1 MPNFKQDKIA
11 IVYDFDKTLSP
22 KDMQNYGVFEQ
33 LSEDPQEFWSSVHN
47 ERDETQAEEL
57 LIYMKRMIDRAEKQG
72 AAFTRETFESHG
84 SAIDFFEGVETW
96 FGRINNFVKELSCD
110 TVAVEHYVISSGL
123 ADMIRGCSIREE
135 FKKIYACEFIYAED
149 TGKPV
154 WPARLVTDAAKT
166 QYLFRINKG
175 HLEPTNRDVNK
186 HMPQDQRAIPFSNL
200 MYIGDSDTD
209 VPSMAV
215 VMKNGGHS
223 VAVFNPDSKQD
234 KKTQSRMKEL
244 KEAGR
249 IDFYCEANY
258 SQGSTL
264 ECLVLKTL
272 QVIAH
277 RIMLRKAISEL

>member
-1 MPNFKQDKIA
+1 MSDFKQDTIA

-22 KDMQNYGVFEQ
+22 KDMQNYGVFDQ
-33 LSEDPQEFWSSVHN
+33 LSTNPTDFWESVHK

-57 LIYMKRMIDRAEKQG
+57 LIYMKRMIDQAEKRG
-72 AAFTRETFESHG
+72 SAFTSAIFKEHG
-84 SAIDFFEGVETW
+84 STIDFFEGVDTW
-96 FGRINNFVKELSCD
+96 FDRINEFVHTLFDGEVKL
-110 TVAVEHYVISSGL
+110 EHYVISSGL
-123 ADMIRGCSIREE
+123 ADMIRGCAIHDK
-135 FKKIYACEFIYAED
+135 FHKIYACEFIYENE

-175 HLEPTNRDVNK
+175 HLEPIDRGVNK

-223 VAVFNPDSKQD
+223 VAVYNPDLKED
-234 KKTQSRMKEL
+234 EETQGRMKEL
-244 KEAGR
+244 KDAGR
-249 IDFYCEANY
+249 IDFYCEADY

-272 QVIAH
+272 QVIAR
-277 RIMLRKAISEL
+277 RIILRKSISEL